1 MRKFFFN
8 SSSGFTLSELL
19 ISMVFVFLVLGAV
32 YSSYVLSQRASLE
45 GESAVEVLQNGR
57 VILERMTREI
67 RQAKDMVTDLPDTE
81 ENATSTI
88 EFEDGHDLSYI
99 RYIRYFNDS
108 TDKTV
113 KREVI
118 GYYYSLSGS
127 ANDTSTYVLWN
138 AAPPPG
144 EVVATTSVESPRI
157 IGEYVTVLEFWGSR
171 VVDVFIELEK
181 GNKKMDFSTK
191 VLGRNL

>member
-81 ENATSTI
+81 ENATSSI

-99 RYIRYFNDS
+99 HYIRYFSDS

-138 AAPPPG
+138 ATPPSG
-144 EVVATTSVESPRI
+144 EVMATTSVESPRI
-157 IGEYVTVLEFWGSR
+157 IGEYVTVLKFWGSR
-171 VVDVFIELEK
+171 VVDIFIELEK